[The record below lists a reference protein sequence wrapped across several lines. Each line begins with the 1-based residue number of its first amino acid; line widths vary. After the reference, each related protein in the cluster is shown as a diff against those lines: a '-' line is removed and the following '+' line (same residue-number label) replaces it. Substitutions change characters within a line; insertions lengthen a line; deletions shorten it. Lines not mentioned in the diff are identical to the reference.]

1 MAPYYHASVKRWAR
15 AHFQLKIVR
24 VDMMRLWP
32 VLFVASIALTGCG
45 RPPDANTRQFEL
57 QGQILAVRPERHEV
71 VIKHQDIK
79 GFMQG
84 MTMPFTVRDDALM
97 AGKNPGDLV
106 TATLVVGETQ
116 AYLSTLTTTGHAELS
131 EAAPPPAPDILEP
144 GQTVKDATLVDQ
156 DNTPRQ
162 FSTFKGHR
170 LAVTF
175 IYTRCPLPDFC
186 PLMDKHFA
194 AIQTT
199 IKGTPALADVRLL
212 TVTLD
217 PEFDRPAIMK
227 AYARRRE
234 ADPAVWTFLTGEPA
248 EVNRFATQFGL
259 YVEHNPQDAIN
270 ITHNLRTAVIDPEGR
285 LVSVHSGNSW
295 TPAELVADLTAAP
308 APTH

>member
-1 MAPYYHASVKRWAR
+1 
-15 AHFQLKIVR
+15 
-24 VDMMRLWP
+24 MRTLW
-32 VLFVASIALTGCG
+32 VLLVMSIALSACG
-45 RPPDANTRQFEL
+45 RAPDANTRQFEL

-79 GFMQG
+79 GLMPG
-84 MTMPFTVRDDALM
+84 MTMPFTVRDDSLIADKK
-97 AGKNPGDLV
+97 AGDLV

-116 AYLSTLTTTGHAELS
+116 AHLSTLTTTGHASLS
-131 EAAPPPAPDILEP
+131 EAAPAPSPDILEP
-144 GQTVKDATLVDQ
+144 GQPVKDATLVDQ
-156 DNTPRQ
+156 DQQPRA

-194 AIQTT
+194 AIQKT
-199 IKGTPALADVRLL
+199 IMSTPALADVRLL

-217 PEFDRPAIMK
+217 PEFDKPAILK

-234 ADPAVWTFLTGEPA
+234 ADPAVWTFLTGDPA
-248 EVNRFATQFGL
+248 EVNQFATQFGL
-259 YVEHNPQDAIN
+259 YVERNPQNAID

-285 LVSVHSGNSW
+285 LITVRNGNSW

-308 APTH
+308 APAH